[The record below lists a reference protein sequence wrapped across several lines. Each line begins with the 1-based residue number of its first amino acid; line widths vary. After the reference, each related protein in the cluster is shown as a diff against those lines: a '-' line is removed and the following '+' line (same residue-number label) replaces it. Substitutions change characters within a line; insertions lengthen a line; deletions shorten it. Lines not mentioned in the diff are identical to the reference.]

1 MAQPVGR
8 DFSADAPADFGMAA
22 ADEFIIRPIEER
34 DLAALE
40 WDGTYLHF
48 RRLFRQAYDDMRIG
62 TRFLLMMEHRATGE
76 MIGQVFIQWASS
88 DSRYAD
94 GSRRGYLYALRIK
107 PAYQCRGLG
116 SRMLAAAEAE
126 LRRRGMESASIG
138 VEKNNPRA
146 RALYERQGYRII
158 ADDPG
163 RWSYFD
169 HEGVIQEVL
178 EPAWLMEKRFHEGH
192 EGKPEGREG

>member
-1 MAQPVGR
+1 MDSMTQPAPQ
-8 DFSADAPADFGMAA
+8 DFSADAPAGYDMAA
-22 ADEFIIRPIEER
+22 GDGFIIRPIEES

-62 TRFLLMMEHRATGE
+62 TRFLLMMERRATGE
-76 MIGQVFIQWASS
+76 MVGQVFIQWASS
-88 DSRYAD
+88 DPRYAD
-94 GSRRGYLYALRIK
+94 GCRRGYLYALRIK
-107 PAYQCRGLG
+107 PAYQGCGLG
-116 SRMLAAAEAE
+116 TRMILAAEAE
-126 LRRRGMESASIG
+126 MLRHGMEMASIG

-169 HEGVIQEVL
+169 HEGIIQEVL
-178 EPAWLMEKRFHEGH
+178 EPAWLMEKRIHAG
-192 EGKPEGREG
+192 